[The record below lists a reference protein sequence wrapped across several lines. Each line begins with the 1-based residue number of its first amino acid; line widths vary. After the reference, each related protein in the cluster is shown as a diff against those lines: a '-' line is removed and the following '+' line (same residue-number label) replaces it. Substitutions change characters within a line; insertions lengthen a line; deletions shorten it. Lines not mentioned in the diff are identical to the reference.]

1 MLYREKYNYIYVYIQ
16 TENNLSPGDFFFKFK
31 SLSRMNVSFGCQ
43 MFLESH
49 CFNYYY
55 MVSILGINHILFPP
69 AVLGLVRETVGKM
82 GWCLWLSPE
91 WSPQWPPEPH
101 SSVMAWE
108 LAWEPESWSGL
119 VCSLATVLHLHFQ
132 PPSAS
137 FSETTAGLDVF
148 ISMVPLISL
157 TSSSSFSSSLH
168 ITSNWC
174 YSSTWVIPHLLI
186 TYANFR
192 SFPLVETI

>member
-1 MLYREKYNYIYVYIQ
+1 
-16 TENNLSPGDFFFKFK
+16 
-31 SLSRMNVSFGCQ
+31 MNVSFGCQ

-55 MVSILGINHILFPP
+55 MVSILGINHTLFPP

-91 WSPQWPPEPH
+91 WSPPSGLLSHTPVLWH
-101 SSVMAWE
+101 
-108 LAWEPESWSGL
+108 ESWPGSQSPGSGL

-137 FSETTAGLDVF
+137 FSEKNQWAW
-148 ISMVPLISL
+148 M
-157 TSSSSFSSSLH
+157 
-168 ITSNWC
+168 
-174 YSSTWVIPHLLI
+174 YSSPWSLWSLWLHPGVSALPSTLLL
-186 TYANFR
+186 TGVTQVPE
-192 SFPLVETI
+192 SFHICW